1 MKRRY
6 IFLFYLLTSSIVGYA
21 QQPDTL
27 KHDSVPLQQEQEGQ
41 KWNKEML
48 ETIRNGTLIGPEPER
63 KRPSRFSEKDLLEG
77 LSTNELR
84 NEEQM
89 QSLKDLDSIRALQI
103 SDRQRKE
110 FVALSKIHH
119 RKTTVDDPQTLPN
132 PHITLSFDDILC
144 YLFRP
149 DLRAKMKNKKRAK
162 AYKNY

>member
-1 MKRRY
+1 MKRYY

-27 KHDSVPLQQEQEGQ
+27 KRDSVSLQQNPEEQ

-48 ETIRNGTLIGPEPER
+48 KTIKNEPFIGPEPER
-63 KRPSRFSEKDLLEG
+63 RRPNRFSERDLLEG
-77 LSTNELR
+77 LSTNELSD
-84 NEEQM
+84 EEHINQ
-89 QSLKDLDSIRALQI
+89 DSIQALQI

-119 RKTTVDDPQTLPN
+119 RKTTVDDTQTLPN